1 MVVSLFTITLFR
13 LNNWGDAHMRVI
25 GGKAKGHR
33 LMSPDGM
40 HVRPTTDRVKEAVFN
55 SIQQYLSDAVILD
68 LFAGAG
74 TLGIEGLSRYA
85 ERTYFVDS
93 SLKQIELI
101 KKNLIKTKLM
111 DRAVLLCS
119 DTYAAVD
126 KLSENGMKFDLI
138 FLDPPYNKGFVQG
151 TLEKLDHSQ
160 LLSRSGL
167 IIVEY
172 SLREEPPL
180 EIGSLER
187 TMNKRYGSTG
197 VAYFRRREE

>member
-1 MVVSLFTITLFR
+1 
-13 LNNWGDAHMRVI
+13 LNNWGDAYMRVI

-55 SIQQYLSDAVILD
+55 SIQQYLMDAVILD

-74 TLGIEGLSRYA
+74 TLGIEGLSRCA
-85 ERTYFVDS
+85 EKTYFVDS

-111 DRAVLLCS
+111 DSAVLICS
-119 DTYAAVD
+119 DTYEAVD
-126 KLSENGMKFDLI
+126 KLSEKGMKFDLI

-151 TLEKLDHSQ
+151 TLEKLDRTKI
-160 LLSRSGL
+160 LTKEGL

-172 SLREEPPL
+172 SHQEEPPL
-180 EIGSLER
+180 KMGNLQCTSNR
-187 TMNKRYGSTG
+187 RYGSTG
-197 VAYFRRREE
+197 VAYFERREE

>member
-1 MVVSLFTITLFR
+1 
-13 LNNWGDAHMRVI
+13 MRVI
-25 GGKAKGHR
+25 GGSAKGHR
-33 LMSPDGM
+33 LTSPEGTN
-40 HVRPTTDRVKEAVFN
+40 VRPTTDRVKEAVFN
-55 SIQQYLSDAVILD
+55 SLQQYLADALVLD

-85 ERTYFVDS
+85 EKAYFVDS

-101 KKNLIKTKLM
+101 KNNLVKTKLM
-111 DRAVLLCS
+111 DRAVLMCT
-119 DTYAAVD
+119 DIYAAVD
-126 KLSENGMKFDLI
+126 KLTENDMKFDLI
-138 FLDPPYNKGFVQG
+138 FMDPPYNKGFVQG
-151 TLEKLDHSQ
+151 TLEKLDRTK
-160 LLSRSGL
+160 LLAREGL